1 MGILAITSAI
11 LPPVADTELTLEG
24 WLSVLAALEAGRR
37 PVHAVYFQEGKEVRG
52 SGSIRAAA
60 AQRNVAVHTVPA
72 AELDELAAGRSH
84 GGVLATAGQR
94 AFQTLDELA
103 AADKAPFI
111 VMLQGVED
119 PYNYGQAIRALYAA
133 GAHGIVVP
141 ERNWDSALATV
152 TRASAGASEY
162 MLTATVASAEE
173 AIAFFKAHGFTVA
186 ATAKDKDSVSLYAA
200 DLAGALFVLIGG
212 EKRGLPAAALAAC
225 DLTVT
230 IPYARPFR
238 GELDVTSSTAALAF
252 EVMRQRKATTS

>member
-1 MGILAITSAI
+1 MRAGCICSSAI
-11 LPPVADTELTLEG
+11 LPTVAEANLTLEG

-37 PVHAVYFQEGKEVRG
+37 PVQAVYFQEGKDVRN

-60 AQRNVAVHTVPA
+60 AQRGVAVHTVPA
-72 AELDELAAGRSH
+72 AQLDELAAGRSH
-84 GGVLATAGQR
+84 GGVLANAGTR
-94 AFQTLDELA
+94 VFQTLDELA
-103 AADKAPFI
+103 STDPSPFI

-141 ERNWDSALATV
+141 ERNWDTALATV

-162 MLTATVASAEE
+162 MPTATVASAEE
-173 AIAFFKAHGFTVA
+173 AIAFFKERGFAVA
-186 ATAKDKDSVSLYAA
+186 ATAKEKDSVSLYAA
-200 DLAGALFVLIGG
+200 DLSGKLFMLIGG

-225 DLTVT
+225 DLTLT

-252 EVMRQRKATTS
+252 EVMRQRSR